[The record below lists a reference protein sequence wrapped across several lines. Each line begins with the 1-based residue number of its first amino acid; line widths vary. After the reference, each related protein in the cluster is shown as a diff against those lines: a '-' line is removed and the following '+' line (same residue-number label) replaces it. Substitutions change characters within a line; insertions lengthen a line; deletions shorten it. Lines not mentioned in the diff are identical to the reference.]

1 MEKTTL
7 FICDNDQIVR
17 LPECV
22 AMPKN
27 VKQVDIVVLGRARI
41 ITPSGESWDS
51 WFDDN
56 DVSNDFITSREQ
68 S

>member
-7 FICDNDQIVR
+7 FICNNDQIVR
-17 LPECV
+17 LPKSV

-27 VKQVDIVVLGRARI
+27 VKQVDIVVFGRARI
-41 ITPSGESWDS
+41 ITPAGESWDS

-56 DVSNDFITSREQ
+56 DVSTDFITSREQ